1 MKNNKGFTLIE
12 LLAVVVILGIIM
24 TIAIPN
30 TVGLIEKNRKT
41 TYIENAKTFISLVQS
56 KSQTDKKLQVP
67 ADANQVLV
75 ITLEYLNTNDIE
87 TDPYGSEYDKKGSFV
102 AITMS
107 GSKYVY
113 YVHLVSCTEK
123 TSCDTGDYSHWRGID
138 FAELNALNADNR
150 FDLVK
155 STGAMGN
162 LFDLLG
168 SNGISV
174 LSPIDGKPIFINDQ

>member
-41 TYIENAKTFISLVQS
+41 TYIENAKTFISLAQS
-56 KSQTDKKLQVP
+56 KSQTDKKLQLPVN
-67 ADANQVLV
+67 ANQVLV
-75 ITLEYLNTNDIE
+75 ITLEYLNTTDIE
-87 TDPYGSEYDKKGSFV
+87 DDPYGSAYDKKGSFV

-113 YVHLVSCTEK
+113 YVHLVSCTEGS
-123 TSCDTGDYSHWRGID
+123 SCDTSDYSHWRGID
-138 FAELNALNADNR
+138 FSELNDLNTDNR
-150 FDLVK
+150 YDLVK
-155 STGAMGN
+155 SSGAMGN

-168 SNGISV
+168 DNSVSV
-174 LSPIDGKPIFINDQ
+174 LSPLNGKAIFINDQ

>member
-67 ADANQVLV
+67 VNTTQALV
-75 ITLEYLNTNDIE
+75 VTLEYLNTNDLDK
-87 TDPYGSEYDKKGSFV
+87 DPYGAEYDKRWSFV
-102 AITMS
+102 VIAMR

-123 TSCDTGDYSHWRGID
+123 STCDSGDYSHWRGID
-138 FAELNALNADNR
+138 FAELNDLNADNR
-150 FDLVK
+150 FELVK
-155 STGAMGN
+155 SSGAMGN

-168 SNGISV
+168 ETGISI
-174 LSPIDGKPIFINDQ
+174 LSPLNGKTIYINDQ